1 MVGLARVGQ
10 GNRVEHKLNDQQ
22 DGLRLHFETGDA
34 CLYASFAEGAPIDAA
49 DEAWLQQRL
58 VDEGH
63 GALRPLPMAVG
74 ALLQGIRAGQAVSS
88 LKIAERIDA
97 VLRVEIAS
105 DELSATLTIMPAFG
119 GHTISKDEVLA
130 ALLGQGITEGIDLEA
145 INGAIAQGFANH
157 VLIARGRP
165 PEHGVD
171 GSLECMLPETRDR
184 RPRVS
189 ESGQVDYRDLGDIF
203 VVRPGD
209 LLMLRHPPTEGTPG
223 ISVRGRT
230 LPARP
235 GKNAMFASKL
245 EGASVAPDD
254 PDRLVAAVIGQPVQ
268 VRDGVMVEPVFSVAA
283 VTMATG
289 NIRFD
294 GSVKIAGDV
303 AAGMAVTAS
312 GDIEIGGVA
321 ESATLEAGG
330 SIVIKGGALGKF
342 GRKEAES
349 PRIHCGGSFYAAY
362 AQQVRVIADDSI
374 FIDDIAMQCELTAGN
389 HIRVG
394 NRKRGQ
400 VIGGHLHAT
409 LSIHAKLLGSAN
421 RIETRLEIGSPPTLL
436 KQKNELAKKRDGEE
450 TQLLEISK
458 VLAFAEQHPG
468 KLGDEMLERARRS
481 AAMLSTHIAELR
493 ESEEAIGH
501 TLALAHDAKVVAEQ
515 RIHEGVVVTLG
526 NQRYRVVGEHGPGA
540 IGLGALGLQMLD
552 GPGGD

>member
-1 MVGLARVGQ
+1 MNNLQERLQ
-10 GNRVEHKLNDQQ
+10 
-22 DGLRLHFETGDA
+22 LHFDDRDA
-34 CLYASFAEGAPIDAA
+34 CLYATLAEGPADATA
-49 DEAWLQQRL
+49 SGAWLQQRL
-58 VDEGH
+58 DDEGH
-63 GALRPLPMAVG
+63 AALRPLPMAIG
-74 ALLQGIRAGQAVSS
+74 ALLQGYRNGQALSA

-97 VLRVEIAS
+97 ELTVDISADEI
-105 DELSATLTIMPAFG
+105 SATLTITPAFG
-119 GHTISKDEVLA
+119 GRTVSKDEVLA
-130 ALLGQGITEGIDLEA
+130 ALIAQGITEGIDLEA

-157 VLIARGRP
+157 ILIAQGRA
-165 PEHGVD
+165 PEHGLD
-171 GSLECMLPETRDR
+171 GTLECMLPETRDR

-209 LLMLRHPPTEGTPG
+209 LLMLRHPPTEGTAG

-245 EGASVAPDD
+245 DGAAPAGDD
-254 PDRLVAAVIGQPVQ
+254 PDRLVASIVGQPVQ

-289 NIRFD
+289 NIHFD

-342 GRKEAES
+342 GRKESEAAHI
-349 PRIHCGGSFYAAY
+349 RCGGSFHAAY
-362 AQQVRVIADDSI
+362 AQQVRVTADDSI
-374 FIDDIAMQCELTAGN
+374 FIDDIAMQCELVAGN

-400 VIGGHLHAT
+400 VIGGRLQAT
-409 LSIHAKLLGSAN
+409 LSVTAKVLGSAN

-436 KQKNELAKKRDGEE
+436 KQKNELARQRDGEE

-468 KLGDEMLERARRS
+468 KVGGEMLERARRS
-481 AAMLSTHIAELR
+481 AANLSSHIAELR
-493 ESEEAIGH
+493 ENEEMIGR

-515 RIHEGVVVTLG
+515 HLHEGVVITLG
-526 NQRYRVVGEHGPGA
+526 NQRYRVSAEHGACA
-540 IGLGALGLQMLD
+540 IGLGAQGLQLLD
-552 GPGGD
+552 PA

>member
-1 MVGLARVGQ
+1 M
-10 GNRVEHKLNDQQ
+10 NNTQ
-22 DGLRLHFETGDA
+22 DGLLLQFDEGDA
-34 CLYASFAEGAPIDAA
+34 CLYASVAEGNPVSTANED
-49 DEAWLQQRL
+49 WLQQRL
-58 VDEGH
+58 IDAGH
-63 GALRPLPMAVG
+63 GALRQLPMAIG
-74 ALLQGIRAGQAVSS
+74 ALLQCIRNGKAVAG

-97 VLRVEIAS
+97 ELKVDISS
-105 DELSATLTIMPAFG
+105 DEISATLTIVPAFG
-119 GHTISKDEVLA
+119 GHAISKDEVLA

-145 INGAIAQGFANH
+145 INGAIAQGFANN

-165 PEHGVD
+165 PEHGAD
-171 GSLECMLPETRDR
+171 GFLECVLPETRDR
-184 RPRVS
+184 RPRVN

-209 LLMLRHPPTEGTPG
+209 LLMLRHPPTDGIPG
-223 ISVRGRT
+223 ISVRGRV

-245 EGASVAPDD
+245 DGATTASDD
-254 PDRLVAAVIGQPVQ
+254 PDRLVAAVVGQPVQ

-289 NIRFD
+289 NIQFD
-294 GSVKIAGDV
+294 GSVKIMGDV
-303 AAGMAVTAS
+303 AAGMSVTAS

-342 GRKEAES
+342 GRKESET
-349 PRIHCGGSFYAAY
+349 PRIHCGGAFHAAY
-362 AQQVRVIADDSI
+362 AQQVRVHAEDSI

-400 VIGGHLHAT
+400 VIGGQLQAT
-409 LSIHAKLLGSAN
+409 LSITAKVLGSAN
-421 RIETRLEIGSPPTLL
+421 RIETRLEIGSPPALL
-436 KQKNELAKKRDGEE
+436 KQKSALARERDNEE

-481 AAMLSTHIAELR
+481 AARLAAHIAELR
-493 ESEEAIGH
+493 ESEETIAH

-515 RIHEGVVVTLG
+515 HIFDGVVVTLG
-526 NQRYRVVGEHGPGA
+526 SQRYRVVGEHGACA
-540 IGLGALGLQMLD
+540 IGLGALGLQLLD
-552 GPGGD
+552 DPGTT